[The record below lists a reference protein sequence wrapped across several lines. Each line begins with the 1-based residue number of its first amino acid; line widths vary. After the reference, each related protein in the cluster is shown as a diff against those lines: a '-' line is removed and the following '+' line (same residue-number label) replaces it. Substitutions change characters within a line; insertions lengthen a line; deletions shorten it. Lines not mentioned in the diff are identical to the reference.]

1 MEHLSSMMLRCGC
14 SCDPEDKLKRQ
25 TIISTSPQL
34 RGHSPGGRGSAPA
47 RRGVVPVPS
56 HRSSPPRSRPRL
68 TQQEAKNRILLNTNM
83 LDSPAGEKDEAHK
96 QAAAHS
102 ASSIDSSSSI
112 TIKAAKAARVL
123 EVAAQKHGEDAL
135 HMPEDDLVVYLLSKP
150 TVEASMSHD
159 VVVHGQ
165 EAFDAQLRAMNRL
178 PASSDVADFRKCF
191 NKAVRAFR

>member
-1 MEHLSSMMLRCGC
+1 
-14 SCDPEDKLKRQ
+14 
-25 TIISTSPQL
+25 
-34 RGHSPGGRGSAPA
+34 
-47 RRGVVPVPS
+47 
-56 HRSSPPRSRPRL
+56 
-68 TQQEAKNRILLNTNM
+68 M